1 MEELFFLVEKIV
13 SSLKKTISSEVLA
26 NERFSF
32 DESLIKNSSFRITFS
47 NNIKKVLLNL
57 STHHLDMPWNIVVT
71 IINPEKK
78 IDFNSIVQ
86 NIKADEVVSEVYPN
100 LLRDPNGLGSIL
112 ADEIGND
119 LLNYLGS
126 AEKLK

>member
-1 MEELFFLVEKIV
+1 MEELFLLAEKIV
-13 SSLKKTISSEVLA
+13 ASLKKTISNEVLA
-26 NERFSF
+26 SERFSF
-32 DESLIKNSSFRITFS
+32 DESLIKNSSFSITFS
-47 NNIKKVLLNL
+47 NSTNKVLLNL
-57 STHHLDMPWNIVVT
+57 STHHLDMPWRIVVT

-86 NIKADEVVSEVYPN
+86 NIKADEVVYEAYPN

-119 LLNYLGS
+119 LLNYLNTRGES
-126 AEKLK
+126 